1 MAHFVMT
8 QLLMP
13 LLLRGAPDARVITV
27 SSAKHKYGRIR
38 WDDPDFRCVTPTDGG
53 ASSDALV
60 DEEAAWNNPAAS
72 TAGQSRSNAAGE
84 SATSRRRLGN
94 CSAGGRYY
102 SATEAYNQSKLANV
116 LFTRE
121 LARKLDGTG
130 VNS

>member
-1 MAHFVMT
+1 MT

-53 ASSDALV
+53 ASDALV

-72 TAGQSRSNAAGE
+72 TAGSRNNAGD
-84 SATSRRRLGN
+84 SAISRRRLGD
-94 CSAGGRYY
+94 CGAGGRYY

>member
-38 WDDPDFRCVTPTDGG
+38 WDDPDFRCAVTPTDGG

-60 DEEAAWNNPAAS
+60 DEEAAWNNP
-72 TAGQSRSNAAGE
+72 RNNAAGE
-84 SATSRRRLGN
+84 SAATSRRRTLGD
-94 CSAGGRYY
+94 CGTGGRYY